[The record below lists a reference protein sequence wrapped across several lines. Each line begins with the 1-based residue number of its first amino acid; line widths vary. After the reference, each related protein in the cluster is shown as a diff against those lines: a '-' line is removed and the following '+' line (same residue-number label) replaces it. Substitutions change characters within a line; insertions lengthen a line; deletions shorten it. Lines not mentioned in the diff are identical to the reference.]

1 MSRPTDRRGGWRPE
15 YARGMTIAFEFA
27 GTVLLFW
34 LAGRGIDGWLGT
46 TPWAQIVGSLIGWGG
61 GFAHVYY
68 KAQKME
74 QAEQA
79 RQRAS
84 KESASKERAPK

>member
-1 MSRPTDRRGGWRPE
+1 MDRRSGGPRYGRPE

-27 GTVLLFW
+27 GSVLIFW

-61 GFAHVYY
+61 GIAHVIY
-68 KAQKME
+68 KAQRME
-74 QAEQA
+74 QAE
-79 RQRAS
+79 
-84 KESASKERAPK
+84 KASKEREQQK